1 MAQFRYRALNK
12 DGKVI
17 AGTYTCL
24 TAREVE
30 LMLEKLNLSVL
41 SCQEYRPLLGMVR
54 KKAIGRRDLI
64 NFCFYLEQ
72 MTRSGISLIDAL
84 TDLQLSL
91 APSYLSEVISII
103 VAEIKEGRSFS
114 ETLGG
119 FPDIFSSSFISLI
132 NAGEKSGELNHVLKD
147 LAESLR
153 WQDELISQTKKA
165 LTLPAFIGVVVF
177 AVVFFLMTY
186 LVPQMLKFITS
197 MTAVGH
203 QLPLYTQLLIAVSDF
218 FVAYWYLILIT
229 PVVVMLVFKQALK
242 HNPAFKLMFDR
253 YKLKFWLFGPIL
265 EKIILARFA
274 NYLALLYNAG
284 LPLIESLKIT
294 EAIVANSAVEQE
306 LQIIRKM
313 IAEGAG
319 IGLAFEM
326 RQMFP
331 HLVLSML
338 KMGEKTGDLGNALKN
353 VSYFYKRDVDDA
365 IENIQSLIEP
375 AMTLILGVII
385 GWVMMSVL
393 GPIYDLIST
402 IKI

>member
-1 MAQFRYRALNK
+1 MAQFHYRALNK

-17 AGTYTCL
+17 SGTHTCL
-24 TAREVE
+24 TARELE
-30 LMLEKLNLSVL
+30 LLLGKLNLQLL
-41 SCQEYRPLLGMVR
+41 SCREYRPLLGIGR
-54 KKAIGRRDLI
+54 KKTIGRRDLI

-72 MTRSGISLIDAL
+72 MTCSGISLIDAL

-103 VAEIKEGRSFS
+103 VAEINEGRSFS

-119 FPDIFSSSFISLI
+119 FPDIFSPSFISLV

-165 LTLPAFIGVVVF
+165 LTLPAFIAVVVF

-186 LVPQMLKFITS
+186 LVPQMVKFITS
-197 MTAVGH
+197 MGH
-203 QLPLYTQLLIAVSDF
+203 ELPLSTQILIMVSDF

-229 PVVVMLVFKQALK
+229 PIVVLILFRQILK
-242 HNPAFKLMFDR
+242 HHPAAKLRFDH
-253 YKLKFWLFGPIL
+253 YKLKLWLFGPIL
-265 EKIILARFA
+265 KKIILARFA

-284 LPLIESLKIT
+284 VPLIECLKIT
-294 EAIVANSAVEQE
+294 ETIVDNRAVEQE
-306 LQIIRKM
+306 LKTVRSM
-313 IAEGAG
+313 IGEGAG

-326 RQMFP
+326 GQMFP
-331 HLVLSML
+331 HLVLSMV
-338 KMGEKTGDLGNALKN
+338 KMGEKTGHLGNALKN

-365 IENIQSLIEP
+365 IENIQRLIEP
-375 AMTLILGVII
+375 TMTVILGLII

-402 IKI
+402 MKI

>member
-17 AGTYTCL
+17 AGTHTCL
-24 TAREVE
+24 TAQE
-30 LMLEKLNLSVL
+30 LELLLEKLNLSML

-91 APSYLSEVISII
+91 SPSYLSEVIGII
-103 VAEIKEGRSFS
+103 VSEIKEGRNFS
-114 ETLGG
+114 EALGS
-119 FPDIFSSSFISLI
+119 FPDIFSVSFISLI

-165 LTLPAFIGVVVF
+165 LALPAFIAVVVF

-186 LVPQMLKFITS
+186 LVPQMVKFITS
-197 MTAVGH
+197 MGGE
-203 QLPLYTQLLIAVSDF
+203 LPLYTKILIMVSDF

-229 PVVVMLVFKQALK
+229 PIAVFILSRQMLKRSPVA
-242 HNPAFKLMFDR
+242 KLGFDR
-253 YKLKFWLFGPIL
+253 YKLKLWLFGPIL

-284 LPLIESLKIT
+284 VPLIDSLKIT
-294 EAIVANSAVEQE
+294 ETIVDNRAIEQA
-306 LQIIRKM
+306 LVNVKTM
-313 IAEGAG
+313 ISEGAG

-326 RQMFP
+326 GQMFP

-365 IENIQSLIEP
+365 IENLQRLIEP
-375 AMTLILGVII
+375 TMTVILGLII

>member
-12 DGKVI
+12 NGKVI
-17 AGTYTCL
+17 AGTHTCL
-24 TAREVE
+24 TAHE
-30 LMLEKLNLSVL
+30 LELLLEKLNLSML

-84 TDLQLSL
+84 ADLQLSL
-91 APSYLSEVISII
+91 SPSYLSEVIGII
-103 VAEIKEGRSFS
+103 VAEIKEGRNFS
-114 ETLGG
+114 EALGS
-119 FPDIFSSSFISLI
+119 FPDIFSPSFISLI
-132 NAGEKSGELNHVLKD
+132 NAGEKSGEINHVLKD

-165 LTLPAFIGVVVF
+165 LALPAFIAVVVF

-186 LVPQMLKFITS
+186 LVPQMVKFITS
-197 MTAVGH
+197 MGGE
-203 QLPLYTQLLIAVSDF
+203 LPLYTKILIMVSDF

-229 PVVVMLVFKQALK
+229 PIAVFILSRQMLKRS
-242 HNPAFKLMFDR
+242 PATKLGFDR
-253 YKLKFWLFGPIL
+253 YKLKLWLFGPIL

-284 LPLIESLKIT
+284 VPLIDSLKIT
-294 EAIVANSAVEQE
+294 ETIVDNRAIEQE
-306 LQIIRKM
+306 LVNVRTM
-313 IAEGAG
+313 ISEGAS

-326 RQMFP
+326 GQIFP

-365 IENIQSLIEP
+365 IENIQRLVEP
-375 AMTLILGVII
+375 AMTVILGLII

-402 IKI
+402 LKI

>member
-1 MAQFRYRALNK
+1 MAQFRYRALSK
-12 DGKVI
+12 EGKVI
-17 AGTYTCL
+17 TGTHTCL
-24 TAREVE
+24 SARELE

-41 SCQEYRPLLGMVR
+41 SCQEYRPFLGLVR
-54 KKAIGRRDLI
+54 KKNIGRRDLI

-84 TDLQLSL
+84 SDLQISL
-91 APSYLSEVISII
+91 APSYLSEVISILI
-103 VAEIKEGRSFS
+103 AEIREGRNFS
-114 ETLGG
+114 ETLSG

-153 WQDELISQTKKA
+153 WQDELIGQTKKA
-165 LTLPAFIGVVVF
+165 MTLPAFIGLVVF

-186 LVPQMLKFITS
+186 LVPQMAQFITS
-197 MTAVGH
+197 MG
-203 QLPLYTQLLIAVSDF
+203 QELPLYTQLLISVSNF
-218 FVAYWYLILIT
+218 FVSYWVFILIA
-229 PVVVMLVFKQALK
+229 PVAVYVLIRQLLK
-242 HNPAFKLMFDR
+242 YSTAAKLGFDR
-253 YKLKFWLFGPIL
+253 YKLKLWLFGPIL

-294 EAIVANSAVEQE
+294 ESVVDNRAVEQE
-306 LQIIRKM
+306 LITARTM
-313 IAEGAG
+313 IVEGAG

-326 RQMFP
+326 SHMFP
-331 HLVLSML
+331 HLVLSMI
-338 KMGEKTGDLGNALKN
+338 KMGEKTGDLGTALKN

-365 IENIQSLIEP
+365 IENIQRLIEP
-375 AMTLILGVII
+375 AMTLILGLII

-393 GPIYDLIST
+393 GPIYDLIAN
-402 IKI
+402 IKL